1 MHYCI
6 GYIVYTLV
14 QYIQRIYAHSKK
26 KIIKKRETKK
36 EQAFLQLLTDPLLNS
51 SGLWQQL
58 VRLVKAVVNVC
69 LGQSGDSPLSAPTVG
84 PSEGDQR
91 AWYSQRKENKISTCD
106 QD

>member
-1 MHYCI
+1 MSI
-6 GYIVYTLV
+6 
-14 QYIQRIYAHSKK
+14 RK

-58 VRLVKAVVNVC
+58 VKLVKAVVNVC

-84 PSEGDQR
+84 PSEGDR
-91 AWYSQRKENKISTCD
+91 SSCD
-106 QD
+106 HEHLLRVSIELLACC